1 MSLISF
7 VDFAVHFAGIHKDL
21 RFKSTSDKKK
31 VKKNLM
37 PSHYFFLLIKSLEG
51 S

>member
-31 VKKNLM
+31 VKKKFNAFTLFF
-37 PSHYFFLLIKSLEG
+37 PSDKKS
-51 S
+51 